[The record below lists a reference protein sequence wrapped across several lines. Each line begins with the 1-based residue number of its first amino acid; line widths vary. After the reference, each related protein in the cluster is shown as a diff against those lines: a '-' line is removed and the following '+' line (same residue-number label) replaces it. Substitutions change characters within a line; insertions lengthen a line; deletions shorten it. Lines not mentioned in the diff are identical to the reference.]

1 MNATEDVAL
10 QVEGVSFA
18 YPAGVEALRDV
29 SLSVAPGEAVGIIG
43 ENGAGKT
50 TFVKHLNGLLKPDE
64 GRVLVKGHD
73 TRDYTAATLARCVGL
88 VFQNPDDQLFQN
100 SVRKEVAL
108 GPRNLGLDEQEVD
121 ERVQWALELVEMEGP
136 IDVHPYDLGL
146 SGRKLVAIATIVA
159 MDPPVVVLDEPTTGQ
174 DHVGSEVLERVVEE
188 LRNLHK
194 TVIAISH
201 DMDFIAR
208 NFPRVVTMAHAEVL
222 LDGPA
227 KEVFARPDVLAEA
240 GVSTPALGQL
250 ARHLGWEEVPFTV
263 EEFVEVLGGRARGI
277 RQRIGNE

>member
-1 MNATEDVAL
+1 VSVSEDAAL
-10 QVEGVSFA
+10 RVENVTFA
-18 YPAGVEALRDV
+18 YPAGVEALHDV

-50 TFVKHLNGLLKPDE
+50 TLVKHLNGLLKPDD
-64 GRVLVKGHD
+64 GRVLVEGHD
-73 TRDYTAATLARCVGL
+73 TRDYTAATLARWVGL
-88 VFQNPDDQLFQN
+88 VFQNPDDQLFQS

-121 ERVQWALELVEMEGP
+121 ERIRWALELVEMEDA

-146 SGRKLVAIATIVA
+146 SGRKLVAIAAIVA
-159 MDPPVVVLDEPTTGQ
+159 MDPPIVVLDEPTTGQ
-174 DHVGSEVLERVVEE
+174 DHAGSDVLRRVVTE
-188 LRNLHK
+188 LRDLDK

-208 NFPRVVTMAHAEVL
+208 SFPRVVTMAHAEVL

-227 KEVFARPDVLAEA
+227 REVFARPEILAEA
-240 GVSTPALGQL
+240 GVSAPALGEL
-250 ARHLGWEEVPFTV
+250 ARRLGWEQMVFTV
-263 EEFVEVLGGRARGI
+263 EEFVEA
-277 RQRIGNE
+277 IGVNYT